1 MTIHSLIE
9 RTRSALFGP
18 SCSQHILIET
28 GWPTQDRRC
37 FVLVDCSMSMQ
48 GGKLEQ
54 AKIGSLGFAARALA
68 SGYGV
73 AVIRFASDANLVC
86 SLGQDI
92 ERIRGQ
98 LQTLHTSGTTNMA
111 AAIDLAHMHLAAAE
125 EAIRVIVIATDGIP
139 DNPTSTLQAARKAK
153 DEGIQI
159 IAVGT
164 DKADLAFLRALA
176 TAGDLA
182 VKVDQE
188 HLGHGLI
195 ATARLLPGRT
205 VQ

>member
-18 SCSQHILIET
+18 SYGKHILIET
-28 GWPTQDRRC
+28 AWPTQDRRC

-48 GGKLEQ
+48 GGKLQQ

-73 AVIRFASDANLVC
+73 GVIRFASHADLVC
-86 SLGQDI
+86 GLGQDI

-98 LQTLHTSGTTNMA
+98 LQTLHASGTTNMA
-111 AAIDLAHMHLAAAE
+111 AAINLARVHLATTE
-125 EAIRVIVIATDGIP
+125 DAIRAIVIATDGIP
-139 DNPTSTLQAARKAK
+139 DNRTSTLQAASKAK
-153 DEGIQI
+153 DQGIQI

-176 TAGDLA
+176 TAGELA

-188 HLGHGLI
+188 QLGHRLI

-205 VQ
+205 IQ